1 MKKLESLN
9 VYLFRNIGYKW
20 GFQCLKMGLP
30 IYISL
35 KSPHIFESVD
45 EGLNYKKLTFK
56 RKRYLNIVI
65 LFLSLEFEFNINV
78 KK

>member
-30 IYISL
+30 IYISF
-35 KSPHIFESVD
+35 KSPHQFESVN
-45 EGLNYKKLTFK
+45 GGLTFK
-56 RKRYLNIVI
+56 RKGYLNIVI